1 MNKSNSKK
9 GSTPKKGNQSKKLT
23 PRQKV
28 VKKSRT
34 EGSYSIPK
42 PPSSVASAYSSTFRS
57 NRPKIRSNGES
68 CRIVHREL
76 IASIVGSTNFTVG
89 PPYAFSLNPGLG
101 STFPWLSSQASNWEE
116 YRFNHLRFEYLTRCS
131 STTIGSVMMIP
142 DYDAADP
149 PPLSEQI
156 ACSYADVV
164 ECSPWKDSYCEL
176 EPSRLN
182 GSTKR
187 HFVRSFPLAP
197 NLDIKTYDSGSLF
210 VGTVDGAGATPWGK
224 LFVSYDV
231 ELYIPQLTPNG
242 SAPVPQDIFMLSGIT
257 TSLPYA
263 TAATRVNTGPQYF
276 TVSGGTLVC
285 AIAGTY
291 LVTYEAS
298 STTSI
303 TSVSLA
309 LSGGATFDTDY
320 SPNNGYIVAGSGNTT
335 VVINY
340 MVNCPNASTIVVSN
354 TVVLGLAGQC
364 VIVPVSDAFT

>member
-1 MNKSNSKK
+1 
-9 GSTPKKGNQSKKLT
+9 
-23 PRQKV
+23 
-28 VKKSRT
+28 
-34 EGSYSIPK
+34 
-42 PPSSVASAYSSTFRS
+42 
-57 NRPKIRSNGES
+57 
-68 CRIVHREL
+68 
-76 IASIVGSTNFTVG
+76 
-89 PPYAFSLNPGLG
+89 
-101 STFPWLSSQASNWEE
+101 
-116 YRFNHLRFEYLTRCS
+116 
-131 STTIGSVMMIP
+131 MMIP